1 MITPERIAE
10 MWHEEIMSFK
20 LTVYGVPQPAGSKR
34 AFIPK
39 NGTRPVVTDANPG
52 ARDWKNTIAK
62 EALAAMNG
70 SGLMEGPLFAHF
82 IFVLSRPKSH
92 YGTGRN
98 ARQLKPL
105 FVHAMPI
112 GRPDT
117 TKLIRGAEDA
127 LLKIVYFDDSQIVK
141 QMGNKVYGDP
151 PRVEI
156 VIQHYVP

>member
-1 MITPERIAE
+1 
-10 MWHEEIMSFK
+10 MSFK

-34 AFIPK
+34 AFLPK
-39 NGTRPVVTDANPG
+39 GSQRPVVTDANPA
-52 ARDWKNTIAK
+52 ARDWKNTIAR

-70 SGLMEGPLFAHF
+70 SGLMDGPLFAQF
-82 IFVLSRPKSH
+82 TFFLSRPKSH

-98 ARQLKPL
+98 AGQLKPTFL
-105 FVHAMPI
+105 HMLPI